1 MVNFLGNVFNWG
13 QGAVDTVYRAVTPQ
27 PPTQTQTQSPSN
39 QGTGTDWGSQVMDA
53 VETSAPVAAIR
64 SKFGSSPFFSKTPSK
79 SENDAGVTYSQG
91 TTDKYAEADA
101 AESAKYTTPLS
112 KQESTSEKD
121 SSDDVSGGAA
131 WTNKTVGQPGE
142 VTANWIEPQSSRPGY
157 RKVADLGLDRKTY
170 SLMSEGYTPLQAVT
184 QRLEEETNPRIRRE
198 LDWQQGQLLQN
209 KIELSSE
216 YHHWGMDTGRP
227 VSVNPFENQ
236 GDMAL
241 AIKEGTRQEG
251 KLQIARSNPGVLGI
265 MQVLP
270 EKDYVPGGMGW
281 GDITWEN
288 AKPGGYQTKSPS
300 LQKAINEMESKAG
313 NLGVYGGL
321 NPNRDY
327 AAWNKSHPNA
337 PVSVMSPMDIL
348 YGPTRTKRV
357 AAKEGVS
364 TKTPRKP
371 TQKYIGWNTGDN
383 PDNYEYD
390 NVGLDLNYLGRKDK
404 SAASVGAFGSGST
417 TKSQNSA
424 HKNKGNIYTHSHKE
438 LDGKMNDILFG
449 NNTSRSK
456 PKKQTVYKPM
466 KESTM
471 LREMGLVQKP
481 VQRSD
486 KKQAKTMKKNQKNM
500 FWGI

>member
-1 MVNFLGNVFNWG
+1 
-13 QGAVDTVYRAVTPQ
+13 
-27 PPTQTQTQSPSN
+27 
-39 QGTGTDWGSQVMDA
+39 
-53 VETSAPVAAIR
+53 
-64 SKFGSSPFFSKTPSK
+64 
-79 SENDAGVTYSQG
+79 
-91 TTDKYAEADA
+91 
-101 AESAKYTTPLS
+101 
-112 KQESTSEKD
+112 
-121 SSDDVSGGAA
+121 
-131 WTNKTVGQPGE
+131 
-142 VTANWIEPQSSRPGY
+142 
-157 RKVADLGLDRKTY
+157 
-170 SLMSEGYTPLQAVT
+170 MSEGYTPIQAVT

-251 KLQIARSNPGVLGI
+251 KLQVSRSNPGVLGI

-313 NLGVYGGL
+313 NLGVYGDL
-321 NPNRDY
+321 NANRDY
-327 AAWNKSHPNA
+327 TAWNKSHPNA
-337 PVSVMSPMDIL
+337 SVSSLSPMDIL

-357 AAKEGVS
+357 AAKGGVS

-371 TQKYIGWNTGDN
+371 AQKYTGWNTDWNIEDN
-383 PDNYEYD
+383 G
-390 NVGLDLNYLGRKDK
+390 V
-404 SAASVGAFGSGST
+404 ASVGAFGSGST
-417 TKSQNSA
+417 TKSQKPA
-424 HKNKGNIYTHSHKE
+424 HKNKGNIYTHPHKE

-456 PKKQTVYKPM
+456 PKKQIAFKKTG
-466 KESTM
+466 ESTM

-486 KKQAKTMKKNQKNM
+486 KKQVKTMKKNQKNM